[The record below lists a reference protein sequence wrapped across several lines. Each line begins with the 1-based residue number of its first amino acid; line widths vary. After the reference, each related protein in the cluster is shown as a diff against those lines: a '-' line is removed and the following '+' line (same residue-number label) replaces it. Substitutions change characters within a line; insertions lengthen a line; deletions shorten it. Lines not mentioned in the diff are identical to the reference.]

1 MLFITL
7 LVPKGRGTEAVEY
20 FKELQP
26 PKNVT
31 IHNIYFTFGRYDGIL
46 IFEAPNVE
54 TAMNFVR
61 QIGFETRY
69 ATETLTAI
77 PR

>member
-7 LVPKGRGTEAVEY
+7 LVPKGRGNEAVEY
-20 FKELQP
+20 FKKLKT

-31 IHNIYFTFGRYDGIL
+31 VHKIYFTFGRYDGVL
-46 IFEAPNVE
+46 IFEAPDVE

-69 ATETLTAI
+69 TTETLTAI

>member
-1 MLFITL
+1 VLFVTL
-7 LVPKGRGTEAVEY
+7 LVPKGRGTEAVDY
-20 FKELQP
+20 FKELKP

-31 IHNIYFTFGRYDGIL
+31 IRDIYFTFGRYDGVL
-46 IFEAPNVE
+46 IFEASDVE

-61 QIGFETRY
+61 QIGLETRY
-69 ATETLTAI
+69 STETLTAI

>member
-7 LVPKGRGTEAVEY
+7 LVPKGRGNEAVEY
-20 FKELQP
+20 FKKLKT
-26 PKNVT
+26 PKNVNV
-31 IHNIYFTFGRYDGIL
+31 HKIYFTFGRYDGVL
-46 IFEAPNVE
+46 IFEAPDVE

-69 ATETLTAI
+69 TTETLTAI

>member
-20 FKELQP
+20 FKELKP

-31 IHNIYFTFGRYDGIL
+31 IRNIYFTFGRYDGVL
-46 IFEAPNVE
+46 VFEAPDVE

-77 PR
+77 SR